1 MSSNSNDSVFTLY
14 EYPIHSLPEHITES
28 NLYIMT
34 LDMYPDM
41 TTFPFLES
49 KMVLTLKVETN
60 EDFQRLIEAEHMF
73 GFKSNIQI
81 QIFENMYNYWLFSP
95 DSGNLPLPVKD
106 FSNFGNQVRALFLE
120 SELTMPLN
128 CFKNNYVELFD
139 YLIKR
144 DGLYKVDS
152 GRFPDYTLPFYGA
165 ANNHIEIVR
174 RGLEV
179 GVSVA
184 KDVIDRAI
192 EQKNQEMFDLL
203 VSYKVKYSK
212 KSFALA
218 ASIGLPE
225 MYKHFLK
232 LAIEN
237 NMLND
242 FVTNTLK
249 NKDNLE
255 YLLVSSGTDLTTMGI
270 DGKELLV
277 HCISNA
283 CSVDIIKLV
292 DAHFTK
298 PDETNQGITLM
309 DKMADYK
316 QGVQYIAGFQYT
328 PDFKYIPQKVA
339 YNDDFELF
347 TYLHSKG
354 FLIDYSLIHYVTET
368 HKTFRLTPGFL
379 KRQYDEQQARL
390 TEEKERIQHELQID

>member
-1 MSSNSNDSVFTLY
+1 MSSNSSDSAFTLY
-14 EYPIHSLPEHITES
+14 EYPIYSLPEHITES
-28 NLYIMT
+28 NLFIMT
-34 LDMYPDM
+34 VDMYPNM

-49 KMVLTLKVETN
+49 KMALTLRVESN

-73 GFKSNIQI
+73 GFKPNFQI
-81 QIFENMYNYWLFSP
+81 QIFENMYEFWLLNP

-106 FSNFGNQVRALFLE
+106 FSHFGNQVRALFLE
-120 SELTMPLN
+120 SESTMPLK

-165 ANNHIEIVR
+165 VNNHIEIVR

-184 KDVIDRAI
+184 KDVIDQAI
-192 EQKNQEMFDLL
+192 NQKNQEMFNLL
-203 VSYKVKYSK
+203 IEYKVRCNKNT
-212 KSFALA
+212 FALA

-232 LAIEN
+232 LAIEK

-277 HCISNA
+277 HCISEA
-283 CSVDIIKLV
+283 YSVDIIKLV

-298 PDETNQGITLM
+298 SDETSQGITLM

-316 QGVQYIAGFQYT
+316 QGVKYIAGFQYT

-347 TYLHSKG
+347 TYLQSKG
-354 FLIDYSLIHYVTET
+354 FLIDDSLISYVIET

-379 KRQYDEQQARL
+379 KRQYHEQQARL
-390 TEEKERIQHELQID
+390 TEEKERIQHLLQID